1 MTIPVFDNIRVV
13 DENGIFTPEWR
24 AILQNLFQTL
34 QDRFSNEGLVMPS
47 QSVTNIN
54 LLNNSDDGALV
65 YDETTNLPK
74 IRVNGVWEILNF
86 SPSPLTLPVPIV
98 DGGTGQTTQQ
108 NAINALTGT
117 QVNKYYLRSD
127 GTNAT
132 LSPLNVADFSGVL
145 GISNGGT
152 GQSTQQNAINAL
164 TGAVTNGYVLRGD
177 GTNVSMSAIQTS
189 DLPYTTPIQLTVN
202 TTINGTGLTIG
213 VPYTYQST
221 SVSIITL
228 TLVGGITFRNPPAL
242 NGSTSTIGF
251 NENDV
256 FTLTRYSDSTIL
268 IT

>member
-1 MTIPVFDNIRVV
+1 MTIPVFDNIRVI

-24 AILQNLFQTL
+24 AIIQDLFQTL
-34 QDRFSNEGLVMPS
+34 QSRFSAEGLVMPS

-54 LLNNSDDGALV
+54 LLNNSDNGALV
-65 YDETTNLPK
+65 YDSTDNLPK
-74 IRVNGVWEILNF
+74 IRVNGVWENLNF
-86 SPSPLTLPVPIV
+86 SPSPLTLPIRIV

-108 NAINALTGT
+108 TAINALTGA

-127 GTNAT
+127 GTNAS
-132 LSPLNVADFSGVL
+132 LSPLNIGDISGVV

-164 TGAVTNGYVLRGD
+164 TGSVTDGTFLRGN
-177 GTNVSMSAIQTS
+177 GTNVSMSTIQVI

-202 TTINGTGLTIG
+202 TTINGTGLSIG
-213 VPYTYQST
+213 APYQYQST

-228 TLVGGITFRNPPAL
+228 TIVGGITLRNPPVL
-242 NGSTSTIGF
+242 NGSSSTIGF

>member
-24 AILQNLFQTL
+24 AIIQNLFQTL

-54 LLNNSDDGALV
+54 QLNNSDNGALV

-74 IRVNGVWEILNF
+74 IRVNGIWETLNF
-86 SPSPLTLPVPIV
+86 SPSPITLPIQIV
-98 DGGTGQTTQQ
+98 DGGTGQITQQ
-108 NAINALTGT
+108 DAINALTGT
-117 QVNKYYLRSD
+117 QINAYYLRSN

-132 LSPLNVADFSGVL
+132 LSPINFSDFTGVV
-145 GISNGGT
+145 GINNGGT
-152 GQSTQQNAINAL
+152 GQSTQQDAINAL
-164 TGAVTNGYVLRGD
+164 AGAITNGYFLRGN
-177 GTNVSMSAIQTS
+177 GTNVSMSSIQIS
-189 DLPYTTPIQLTVN
+189 DLPYAIPVQLTVN
-202 TTINGTGLTIG
+202 TTINGTSLTVG
-213 VPYTYQST
+213 ASYTYQST

-228 TLVGGITFRNPPAL
+228 TIIGGITLRNPPAL
-242 NGSTSTIGF
+242 NGSSSTIGF